1 MKMDQFVNF
10 LRPLRRLAFS
20 CRLFLPA
27 VLAALTLAAC
37 QKQADTPLI
46 VTRMVLVEGEEV
58 IVTRVVLQTIQVPVV
73 ATPATHEVTKPVALD
88 VSFRASAMPVI
99 DPQRLLSRHG
109 VDLVENLF
117 VGLTRL
123 NRGTNQVE
131 PELAYSWEVSD
142 DGRTWTFHLRDDLFW
157 VQPVAPSRLNA
168 RSLLEVRAARQVT
181 ADDAVYAIRRLCHP
195 TSTVPDV
202 FIFFIIEGC
211 EEANNTPLNESLPPE
226 AVEHVGARA
235 IDPFTLQIT
244 LVRPSA
250 YFLTLTTLWP
260 MRPLPVEIVA
270 TEGDRWTEP
279 EYLLTSGPFVVS
291 PRSLAGARTTLE
303 RNPFWPLPFEGN
315 VDVVNIV
322 YVRNDEESFQLWEG
336 RSLDLA
342 PLPDSERAR
351 LLRSS
356 PTKVELVP
364 EPEVHYLAYNFN
376 SPAFRHVEVR
386 RALGAAINRERL
398 IREVFGG
405 RGLPMRHF
413 TPPGSVGALSLE
425 TTVGTGYSPDVAR
438 HQMAA
443 SSLVNCRFM
452 PPVTFLVSASD
463 QALQLA
469 ELLRDMWRSELGCDD
484 KQFEIEQVQFGT
496 LLATTRRDAGALRP
510 DLWTLAWAAYFPD
523 AHNWLAYVLHCTDS
537 HNRQNRP
544 CSEADQLMDQAAV
557 ATDQETREQLYR
569 QIERLFFG
577 SDGIE
582 PLTPLFVRANYT
594 LRHAWI
600 TYPAPP
606 LGSTRYDQITVD
618 ATVKELERLR

>member
-1 MKMDQFVNF
+1 MDRFVNF
-10 LRPLRRLAFS
+10 LFALALWRTLL
-20 CRLFLPA
+20 CRLPW
-27 VLAALTLAAC
+27 LAAITVLTLVAC
-37 QKQADTPLI
+37 QKQADVPLV
-46 VTRMVLVEGEEV
+46 VTRMVLVEGEEI

-73 ATPATHEVTKPVALD
+73 ATAKADEVKKPVELD
-88 VSFRASAMPVI
+88 ISFRGSMPLV
-99 DPQRLLSRHG
+99 DPQQSLGRNG

-117 VGLTRL
+117 AGLTQL
-123 NRGTNQVE
+123 NRETNRVE
-131 PELAYSWEVSD
+131 PELAHSWEVSD
-142 DGRTWTFHLRDDLFW
+142 DGRTWTFHLREDFFW
-157 VQPVAPSRLNA
+157 VRPITPSRLSA
-168 RSLLEVRAARQVT
+168 RSPLEVRAARQVV
-181 ADDAVYAIRRLCHP
+181 ADDVAFAIRRLCHP
-195 TSTVPDV
+195 GSAVPDV

-211 EEANNTPLNESLPPE
+211 EQVNSTAVRESQSPE
-226 AVEHVGARA
+226 ALEQVGVRA
-235 IDPFTLQIT
+235 IDAFTLQIT
-244 LVRPSA
+244 LVRPAA
-250 YFLTLTTLWP
+250 YFLTLTGLPP
-260 MRPLPVEIVA
+260 MRPLPAEIVSA
-270 TEGDRWTEP
+270 EGDRWTEP
-279 EYLLTSGPFVVS
+279 EHILTSGPFVVS
-291 PRSLAGARTTLE
+291 PQSLEGARTTLE
-303 RNPFWPLPFEGN
+303 RNPFWPLPFAGN

-322 YVRNDEESFQLWEG
+322 YVSNDEDSFQLWES

-351 LLRSS
+351 ILRSS
-356 PTKVELVP
+356 PTKVELIP
-364 EPEVHYLAYNFN
+364 DPEVHYLAYNFN
-376 SPAFRHVEVR
+376 SPAFRHPEVR
-386 RALGAAINRERL
+386 RAFGAAINRERL

-405 RGLPMRHF
+405 RGLPVRHF
-413 TPPGSVGALSLE
+413 TPPGNVGALSLDA
-425 TTVGTGYSPDVAR
+425 TVGTGYSPDVAR
-438 HQMAA
+438 HQMAS

-469 ELLRDMWRSELGCDD
+469 ELLRDMWRIELGCDD

-510 DLWTLAWAAYFPD
+510 DLWSLAWASYYPD
-523 AHNWLAYVLHCTDS
+523 AHNWLTYVLHCTDS

-557 ATDQETREQLYR
+557 VTDQESREQLYR
-569 QIERLFFG
+569 QVERLFFG

-606 LGSTRYDQITVD
+606 VGSTRYDQITVD